1 MEPLVVDRFWTA
13 KMFMKD
19 SQMLV
24 NSTHLPH
31 CIYIKLNL
39 VTFSFITFL
48 LVMKEL
54 CRFEDFSMSQSS
66 ASLEYLNIQ

>member
-1 MEPLVVDRFWTA
+1 MEPLVVDRFWIA

-39 VTFSFITFL
+39 VTFSFRTFL
-48 LVMKEL
+48 LIMKEL

-66 ASLEYLNIQ
+66 ASLEYFNIQ